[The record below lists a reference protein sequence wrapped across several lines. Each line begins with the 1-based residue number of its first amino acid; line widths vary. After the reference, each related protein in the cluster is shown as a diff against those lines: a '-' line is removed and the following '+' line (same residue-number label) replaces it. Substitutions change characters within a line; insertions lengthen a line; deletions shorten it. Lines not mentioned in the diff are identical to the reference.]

1 MFFGN
6 KDLAKKLELK
16 DAEIKTLEKKLDFYQ
31 QLVDLCSHM
40 GFIGVKDHKIVF
52 KNGDVVD
59 LTGIDTKTS
68 DLSNPNQDFSLNN
81 RLYKTKSK
89 RIDDTLYHSITETID
104 LLAECGKNPIF
115 SLYYTGMREGL
126 ESLQSN
132 MQDIFKGTDEL
143 FRAASTGG
151 QHAKTMI
158 DKLTQTSNNINSL
171 YEKMQNATS
180 LADSL
185 NQRSSEITQ
194 VISLIDD
201 IAEQTNLLALNAAI
215 EAARA
220 GEHGRGFAVVA
231 DEVRKLAEK
240 TQKATKEIAVVVKSM
255 QQEASDIQTN
265 THDTNT
271 TAEVIKN
278 DVDDIK
284 SIARTN
290 LIGANAAEYSIENV
304 NNLVFCG
311 LAKTDHVAY
320 KANLYGVIFDA
331 PHNFKI
337 VDGHN
342 CRLGKWYYEG
352 NGKEHFSNTPSYRS
366 LEPFH
371 NSLHD
376 EANSLVNMLKDR
388 TSITEEVIE
397 KSIDSIEQHSKNVCD
412 TIDKMLKEKQEE
424 LQKNI
429 NEIRSQQQQ

>member
-1 MFFGN
+1 MFFGK
-6 KDLAKKLELK
+6 KDLIKQLENK
-16 DAEIKTLEKKLDFYQ
+16 DAEIRILQEKLDFYQ
-31 QLVDLCSHM
+31 QLIDLCDHM

-52 KNGDVVD
+52 KNGDIVD
-59 LTGIDTKTS
+59 LEGIDTKTS

-89 RIDDTLYHSITETID
+89 HIDDTLYHSITETID
-104 LLAECGKNPIF
+104 LLTECGKNSIF

-126 ESLQSN
+126 EGLQAT

-143 FRAASTGG
+143 TKAATSGG
-151 QHAKTMI
+151 EHSQETI
-158 DKLTQTSNNINSL
+158 NKLTQASDNINSL
-171 YEKMQNATS
+171 YEKMQNATT

-255 QQEASDIQTN
+255 QQEASDIQSN
-265 THDTNT
+265 THDTYA

-278 DVDDIK
+278 DVDNIK
-284 SIARTN
+284 NIATIN
-290 LIGANAAEYSIENV
+290 LNTANAAQYSIDNL

-311 LAKTDHVAY
+311 LAKTDHVVY
-320 KANLYGVIFDA
+320 KANLYGVIFDI
-331 PHNFKI
+331 PNNFKI

-352 NGKEHFSNTPSYRS
+352 EGKTLFSNTSSYRS

-371 NSLHD
+371 NGLHD
-376 EANSLVNMLKDR
+376 DANNLVNMLKDR
-388 TSITEEVIE
+388 SSITENDIE
-397 KSIDSIEQHSKNVCD
+397 KSISAVEQGSKNVRD
-412 TIDKMLKEKQEE
+412 TIDRMFEEKQEE
-424 LQKNI
+424 LKKEIANI
-429 NEIRSQQQQ
+429 LGQHQ